1 MRIAGIVTILL
12 GTANCTSPPPQV
24 QPEQAEL
31 SYDIA
36 YESVEG
42 GFKGMALFID
52 PTEGVTWAAFRD
64 ERDAV
69 SKEGPGETLFECGNG
84 VIGCFK
90 EAQLPPLL
98 SALPPAGFLDGAYQ
112 YTARPIR
119 FWASSCTEI
128 AASSERA
135 TTTSV
140 VCPVVGLV
148 QFSYSVDGNDEAE
161 RYQLKSLN
169 GLFARR

>member
-1 MRIAGIVTILL
+1 MRIAGIVMILL
-12 GTANCTSPPPQV
+12 GTANCNSPPPQV

-31 SYDIA
+31 NYDIA

-42 GFKGMALFID
+42 GFKRMALFID
-52 PTEGVTWAAFRD
+52 PTEGATWAAFRD
-64 ERDAV
+64 ERDAI
-69 SKEGPGETLFECGNG
+69 SKEGPGETLLHCGTG
-84 VIGCFK
+84 AIGCFK

-98 SALPPAGFLDGAYQ
+98 SALPPAEFLDGAYQ
-112 YTARPIR
+112 YTARSTR
-119 FWASSCTEI
+119 FWAISCTEI
-128 AASSERA
+128 AASSELA

-140 VCPVVGLV
+140 VCPALGLV

-161 RYQLKSLN
+161 RYQLKSYS